1 MARKKLGLDIGTNS
15 IGWGVL
21 EKQDGKY
28 KFVEKFGKDRKL
40 IPSKGSYIFPKG
52 TDGNERTKA
61 AIRRGF
67 RGARRRIDRI
77 RLRKIATL
85 KVLTKYGLC
94 PEFEKGELNRWK
106 NKKIYP
112 CDNLEF
118 IEWQRT
124 GKKGGNIES
133 EKLKQ
138 PYYLRYLAAT
148 KDGLMASHVGKHQ
161 LGRAFYHIAQRRGY
175 WSNSEE
181 EQTDDKI
188 EQFKS
193 AISKLLEEHA
203 TCAAFWQPFT
213 VIHDLYKS
221 DKKADGISK
230 RIKKLLAKDS
240 SFENLKD
247 FILKEFN
254 KKENLGKVE
263 GGIKELSQLIEV
275 SGQPTMGSYF
285 YSIYAKTNEDGI
297 IGRIRGR
304 YTDREKHYLAEFNY
318 ICDKQ
323 NITGDLRNELHNAI
337 FYQRPLKSQKGLVA
351 NCPLET
357 KRKRI
362 AISHPLFEKFR
373 MWESIN
379 RIKIKTE
386 SDARLRALEK
396 AEKELILSIFQRKGD
411 FDFEVVA
418 KALSQGK
425 DYRYIKDRNK
435 LEAEV
440 EFNFP
445 MDKTFSGSPSL
456 YLIRKALGKEYFNS
470 IPFLNTGYQDEK
482 GKSLVSVEDIWHCL
496 FLDSFGKK
504 DKKQARKDF
513 VLKHL
518 PSNVDAE
525 AFAKI
530 QLKKGYG
537 SLSKS
542 AIKKILPFLEKGEL
556 YSHAVFQANISNVL
570 GRKISDEEKIK
581 INDCIKSALK
591 EHRKE
596 KSVNGVVNN
605 YIEKCKAD
613 NLSLGDEPVSIKTH
627 ENGIKGELYSW
638 FTEAEFNNM
647 KPDEVTELE
656 EKCWQQ
662 FHDAANGK
670 LPKNIEFISSETIPV
685 FIEKQLKGSFPNDV
699 VNIEK
704 LYHPSAIETYPK
716 VEKELGNPEISSIK
730 NPVFI
735 KAMYQIRRLVNT
747 LIEEG
752 MVDMDTEV
760 NIEMAREINSAS
772 YRRALNDFQK
782 DQQNIRTWA
791 RQKIIECY
799 DESKRDNINPTDEQI
814 TKYILYSEQN
824 GFCLYT
830 GETITPRKFFT
841 EQRYDIEH
849 TIPRSKVN
857 DNSLGNKTLANADF
871 NRNHKKDVLPA
882 NLDLVFNSDVN
893 GPITIDKENI
903 LRNRDEWLRSYT
915 VTKSEVH
922 FNVTLESLKNDL
934 RKYKKAAKAISD
946 ANSHDEIMTRFHYT
960 KLKLDYLQEKYY
972 RFEKEEVTS
981 KFTNANLVDT
991 RIITKY
997 ARAYLNSYF
1006 KKVNVING
1014 QITDTMRK
1022 IWGLQGEHEQKDRSN
1037 HIHHC
1042 IDAITVACVEKG
1054 TANRISAAYH
1064 QYERDYFDGNESAK
1078 VYLPE
1083 PMEKF
1088 VPTMKELHKEVFI
1101 FHLQRDRIKPM
1112 LEELKKDKPQKID
1125 LRGPLNS
1132 QNPYGHIKI
1141 NGKSEFVQRK
1151 AISSISGKDVE
1162 NIVDEGIKIRM
1173 LKLTDEKGW
1182 EQAMRITVKEGENE
1196 EEKIHNNKRD
1206 LAFKIY
1212 SNLKKASANKTI
1224 ICNNLTKESIDCDY
1238 NSADDLKDRIWQT
1251 TQKNG
1256 LSEEQIHRYKIKVSA
1271 EVDKFVRTKGL
1282 NQLLIESNG
1291 VVVLPSFGKAGP
1303 MTIKKIRLKTKNNNL
1318 NAYKERRKI
1327 DFPEKSSK
1335 EYKCHFYYDKA
1346 ADSNYEA
1353 IIFGDLA
1360 PDEKGKMQRDYRL
1373 INHFNIVKN
1382 VFKKEPEIPEL
1393 FRIHTD
1399 DMFLIFNNHPDGINW
1414 DNERDLQIR
1423 LFKNVKF
1430 DENGILVFERH
1441 SYALGNVD
1449 RAKPIKEN
1457 DLQNADGVVLRRSP
1471 STFLAIPTK
1480 VDVLGRIDIDYSK
1493 KFIED
1498 IIRI

>member
-1 MARKKLGLDIGTNS
+1 MAIKKLGLDIGTNS
-15 IGWGVL
+15 IGWAIL
-21 EKQDGKY
+21 EKDNGKYEFLKKEDKDGKI
-28 KFVEKFGKDRKL
+28 

-52 TDGNERTKA
+52 TDGNERSKA

-67 RGARRRIDRI
+67 RGARKRIDRI

-85 KVLTKYGLC
+85 KVLAKYGLC
-94 PEFEKGELNRWK
+94 PEFERGELNRWK

-124 GKKGGNIES
+124 GKKGGNVES
-133 EKLKQ
+133 ERFKQ
-138 PYYLRYLAAT
+138 PYYLRYLVST
-148 KDGLMASHVGKHQ
+148 KDGLMDSDFGKLQ

-193 AISKLLEEHA
+193 AITKLLEEHA
-203 TCAAFWQPFT
+203 TCAAFYQPFT

-230 RIKKLLAKDS
+230 RIKKILSKDS
-240 SFENLKD
+240 SFDNLKD
-247 FILKEFN
+247 FIYKEFN

-263 GGIKELSQLIEV
+263 GGIKELSQLIEE
-275 SGQPTMGSYF
+275 SGQPTMGAYF
-285 YSIYAKTNEDGI
+285 YSIYAKTNEEGI

-323 NITGDLRNELHNAI
+323 NITGDLRNGLQNAI

-362 AISHPLFEKFR
+362 ALSHPLFERFR

-386 SDARLRALEK
+386 SDARLRPLEK
-396 AEKELILSIFQRKGD
+396 EEKELILPKFQRKGD
-411 FDFEVVA
+411 FDFEDVA
-418 KALSQGK
+418 KVLSKGK
-425 DYRYIKDRNK
+425 EYRYIKDRIK

-445 MDKTFSGSPSL
+445 MDKTFSASPTL
-456 YLIRKALGKEYFNS
+456 YLIQKALGRECFDS
-470 IPFLNTGYQDEK
+470 IPFLNTGYPGEK
-482 GKSLVSVEDIWHCL
+482 GKLQVSIEDIWHCL

-504 DKKQARKDF
+504 DKKLARKEF

-518 PSNVDAE
+518 PSGVDAE

-542 AIKKILPFLEKGEL
+542 AIKKILPFLEEGEL

-570 GRKISDEEKIK
+570 SRKISVDEKVK
-581 INDCIKSALK
+581 VKDCIKSALK
-591 EHRKE
+591 EHQRE

-613 NLSLGDEPVSIKTH
+613 NLSLGDEPVSIEAHK
-627 ENGIKGELYSW
+627 NGIKGELYSW
-638 FTEAEFNNM
+638 FTEDEFNNM
-647 KPDEVTELE
+647 EPDDVIRLE
-656 EKCWQQ
+656 QKCWQK
-662 FHDAANGK
+662 FHDSAKGI
-670 LPKNIEFISSETIPV
+670 LPKKIEFISSDTIPV
-685 FIEKQLKGSFPNDV
+685 FIEKQLKENFPDDLL
-699 VNIEK
+699 NIDK

-716 VEKELGNPEISSIK
+716 VDKELGNPEISSIK
-730 NPVFI
+730 NPVFN

-752 MVDMDTEV
+752 MVNKDTEV

-791 RQKIIECY
+791 RQKIIDCY
-799 DESKRDNINPTDEQI
+799 DESIRDNINPTDEQI

-824 GFCLYT
+824 KFCIYT

-849 TIPRSKVN
+849 TIPRSKIN

-871 NRNHKKDVLPA
+871 NRNHKKDILPA
-882 NLDLVFNSDVN
+882 NLDLVYNSDVN
-893 GPITIDKENI
+893 GPVTIDKETI

-915 VTKSEVH
+915 VTKNEVH

-960 KLKLDYLQEKYY
+960 KLKLDYLQEKYK
-972 RFEKEEVTS
+972 RFETEEVTS

-1006 KKVNVING
+1006 NKVNVING

-1064 QYERDYFDGNESAK
+1064 QYERDYFEGNESAK

-1088 VPTMKELHKEVFI
+1088 VHRIKELHKEVFI

-1112 LEELKKDKPQKID
+1112 LEEMKKENPLKLN
-1125 LRGPLNS
+1125 LRGSLNKP
-1132 QNPYGHIKI
+1132 NAYGLIKKEGQDI
-1141 NGKSEFVQRK
+1141 YVQRSLVK
-1151 AISSISGKDVE
+1151 DIQDKDIPSI
-1162 NIVDEGIKIRM
+1162 IDEMIKR
-1173 LKLTDEKGW
+1173 
-1182 EQAMRITVKEGENE
+1182 RI
-1196 EEKIHNNKRD
+1196 
-1206 LAFKIY
+1206 Y
-1212 SNLKKASANKTI
+1212 
-1224 ICNNLTKESIDCDY
+1224 
-1238 NSADDLKDRIWQT
+1238 DLKRQ
-1251 TQKNG
+1251 NG
-1256 LSEEQIHRYKIKVSA
+1256 DVKLDKVKQ
-1271 EVDKFVRTKGL
+1271 DG
-1282 NQLLIESNG
+1282 II
-1291 VVVLPSFGKAGP
+1291 VLPEYSYVGKNRKTKTLKE
-1303 MTIKKIRLKTKNNNL
+1303 MVLRKIRLK
-1318 NAYKERRKI
+1318 AYKQSQYPLKEIRRM
-1327 DFPEKSSK
+1327 DQSAK
-1335 EYKCHFYYDKA
+1335 EYKRDIYMLKEK
-1346 ADSNYEA
+1346 DSNYEA
-1353 IIFGDLA
+1353 IIYGDLV
-1360 PDEKGKMQRDYRL
+1360 PDEKGKLNREYML

-1382 VFKKEPEIPEL
+1382 VFAQEPFLPVL
-1393 FRIHTD
+1393 FKIHSD
-1399 DMFLIFNNHPDGINW
+1399 DMFIIFNKHYEEINW
-1414 DNERDLQIR
+1414 EDEKDLQQR
-1423 LFKNVKF
+1423 LFKMVKF
-1430 DENGILVFERH
+1430 DENQKFTLERH
-1441 SYALGNVD
+1441 NYADGDID
-1449 RAKPIKEN
+1449 RAIGVSEEN
-1457 DLQNADGVVLRRSP
+1457 LKDTNGIALRRRA
-1471 STFLAIPTK
+1471 STFKGIPTK
-1480 VDVLGRIDIDYSK
+1480 VDVLGRIDIEYSQ
-1493 KFIED
+1493 KFLEEHSRRKLISLK
-1498 IIRI
+1498 I